1 MERDIRLDLPLS
13 LLKMHSEIEPTSQ
26 RPVPLQ
32 VIGRA
37 LRDWWDDWVNLAVI
51 NLLLALS
58 WLTVILGPPATFG
71 MVYVTNCLAHGQS
84 VGPRGLLEGGRR
96 YFMTSWLWML
106 LNLAVGVITGVSYLF
121 YGSLSAAWAQFVQ
134 GGLLILAA
142 AWLIVQFYALPYLM
156 EQQEQRI
163 GLALRNGLFTALA
176 APGYTLVVVG
186 AAALV
191 VALSVGTVALLFLG
205 GPCLVAALGNRAV
218 VERLETYGVR
228 NREVNHK
235 QE

>member
-1 MERDIRLDLPLS
+1 MS
-13 LLKMHSEIEPTSQ
+13 TEIETPSTQ
-26 RPVPLQ
+26 PVPIQ

-37 LRDWWDDWVNLAVI
+37 LRDWWDDWVNMAII
-51 NLLLALS
+51 NLLLAFC
-58 WLTVILGPPATFG
+58 WLTIILGPPATFG
-71 MVYVTNCLAHGQS
+71 MYYVTNCLAHGQS

-96 YFMTSWLWML
+96 YFMTSWRWAL
-106 LNLAVGVITGVSYLF
+106 LNLALGVITGVSYLF
-121 YGSLSAAWAQFVQ
+121 YGSLAAAWAEFVQ
-134 GGLLILAA
+134 GGFIVLLA

-156 EQQEQRI
+156 EQETQRI

-176 APGYTLVVVG
+176 APGYTLLIAG

-191 VALSVGTVALLFLG
+191 TAVSVGSVALLFLG
-205 GPCLVAALGNRAV
+205 GPCLVAVLGNRAI

-228 NREVNHK
+228 QREAAHN